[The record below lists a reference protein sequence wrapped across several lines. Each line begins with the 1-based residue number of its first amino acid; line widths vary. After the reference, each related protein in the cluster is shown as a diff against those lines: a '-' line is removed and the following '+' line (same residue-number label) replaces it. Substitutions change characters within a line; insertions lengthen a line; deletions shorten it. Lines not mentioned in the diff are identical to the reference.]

1 MTKEILETT
10 AEFMQKHGINPATV
24 LEFGSYNVNGTQR
37 VNFQSSKYI
46 GIDIEAG
53 SGVDIVADIT
63 ATKEVI
69 HNLPISHINPDL
81 LICCETLEH
90 IPIFW
95 NVLELIDSLS
105 LDNYILLSFPTLGFP
120 YHAYPIDC
128 NRFTMDA
135 VNGWAKHFN
144 WTIIDH
150 RAVTDYAGLPCL
162 VILLKN
168 DKR

>member
-10 AEFMQKHGINPATV
+10 AAFMEKHGIYPATV

-37 VNFQSSKYI
+37 VNFKSSNYI

-63 ATKEVI
+63 DTKDVI
-69 HNLPISHINPDL
+69 KKLPLSHYSPDL
-81 LICCETLEH
+81 LVCCETLEH
-90 IPIFW
+90 VPIFW
-95 NVLELIDSLS
+95 RVLNLIDSLTTGKH
-105 LDNYILLSFPTLGFP
+105 ILLSFPTFGFP
-120 YHAYPIDC
+120 YHAFPIDC

-135 VNGWAKHFN
+135 VNGWAKEFN

-150 RAVTDYAGLPCL
+150 AAVTDYAGLPCL
-162 VILLKN
+162 VVLFKN
-168 DKR
+168 NKR